1 MDDVKDLIEA
11 EIPRL
16 RRYAYALLRNPINAD
31 DLVQETLV
39 RALAKAHLWQKG
51 TNLRAWLFTMLHHLH
66 VNTVRKAARIGE
78 VIPIEDAVNLGCEPS
93 QTTVIELSELKQA
106 MVQLPEEQR
115 VALLLIGLEGMHYG
129 EVAAIAEVPVGT
141 VRSRLSRARATL
153 REMLDAG
160 DRKPGFRRPLPNH
173 ERSLRFAANG

>member
-78 VIPIEDAVNLGCEPS
+78 VIPIEDAVNLGREPS
-93 QTTVIELSELKQA
+93 QTTVIELNELKRA
-106 MVQLPEEQR
+106 MMRLPEEQR
-115 VALLLIGLEGMHYG
+115 AALLLIGLEGMHYG
-129 EVAAIAEVPVGT
+129 EVAAIVEVPVGT
-141 VRSRLSRARATL
+141 VRSRLSRARAAL

-160 DRKPGFRRPLPNH
+160 DRKPGFRRSLSNR
-173 ERSLRFAANG
+173 ERTVRLAANG

>member
-16 RRYAYALLRNPINAD
+16 RRYAQALLRNPINAD

-78 VIPIEDAVNLGCEPS
+78 VIPIEDAVNLGREPS
-93 QTTVIELSELKQA
+93 QTTVIELNELKRA
-106 MVQLPEEQR
+106 MMRLPEEQR
-115 VALLLIGLEGMHYG
+115 AALLLIGLEGMHYG
-129 EVAAIAEVPVGT
+129 EVAAIVEVPVGT
-141 VRSRLSRARATL
+141 VRSRLSRARAAL

-160 DRKPGFRRPLPNH
+160 DRKPGFG
-173 ERSLRFAANG
+173 RSLSNGERTVRLAANG